1 MSIPHA
7 LNIYA
12 RLTKDKRE
20 EKNLWV
26 GLLRGNILNIHYHL
40 PGTLWTNFVHERG
53 ITPEMEGPYGIPS
66 SFVIAPLATIL
77 VTPLIDRIQNRIR
90 AYSWLTFLGTMTMFI
105 PSFIFCLGPESF
117 RSVKFILITQM
128 LFGWWATVMNIARSG
143 LDGAVACRVLHNSIR
158 GRCTSINGMAQGVV
172 GIGVGLFVTW
182 VAKCFS
188 IQRALLLGATVSCI
202 TLLIGAWMTHF
213 YEELPDLAGA
223 PVVKKK
229 GSFMKDLGKIINMKE
244 FKIMMPANILRGL
257 GDGVGAIIFWVAL
270 DRLKLPPVYAG
281 YVTIAT
287 VCAPFV
293 GNLILGLTMD
303 RFGAV
308 IVIPVSCAIIAAC
321 LMGTILTK
329 SPLLFIIYLF
339 VYWVARPVEAAAIP
353 LAHYVVVPNEVMG
366 AFSTVRLGL
375 LTITGSISAVLAQ
388 LLLLRFSAV
397 TIFAGSAVI
406 KLLAGTLYCLGLIVL
421 SKHKEH
427 QPPAAA

>member
-1 MSIPHA
+1 MSLLERYNPFRFI
-7 LNIYA
+7 
-12 RLTKDKRE
+12 TKDKKE
-20 EKNLWV
+20 EKNIWV
-26 GLLRGNILNIHYHL
+26 GLGRGSILNIHYHL
-40 PGTLWTNFVHERG
+40 PGALWTNFVHERG

-77 VTPLIDRIQNRIR
+77 VTPFIDRIQNRIR
-90 AYSWLTFLGTMTMFI
+90 AYSWLTFLGTMTLFI

-143 LDGAVACRVLHNSIR
+143 LDGAVACRVIHNSIR
-158 GRCTSINGMAQGVV
+158 GRITSINGMVQGVV
-172 GIGVGLFVTW
+172 GIGVGIFVTW

-188 IQRALLLGATVSCI
+188 IQKALLLGSAVSCV
-202 TLLIGAWMTHF
+202 TLLIGSWLTRF

-223 PVVKKK
+223 PVIKKK
-229 GSFMKDLGKIINMKE
+229 GSFMKDLAKIVNMKE
-244 FKIMMPANILRGL
+244 FKIMMPANVLRGL

-270 DRLKLPPVYAG
+270 KRLELPPVYAG

-287 VCAPFV
+287 VCAPFI

-308 IVIPVSCAIIAAC
+308 IVIPASCAVIAAC

-339 VYWVARPVEAAAIP
+339 VYWVARPVEASAIP

-388 LLLLRFSAV
+388 VLMRWFSPV
-397 TIFAGSAVI
+397 TIFAGSAAI
-406 KLLAGTLYCLGLIVL
+406 KLMAGTLYCLGLIL
-421 SKHKEH
+421 LKKHKE
-427 QPPAAA
+427 ATA